1 MSGSTKLLWG
11 GVRNDTAP
19 WRWIEMKRYVICDEE
34 GYPLD
39 VTANREEADAIVEAD
54 PTLHIAV
61 AEECEVVS
69 IEKERK

>member
-1 MSGSTKLLWG
+1 MQDILWG

-39 VTANREEADAIVEAD
+39 VTANREEADAIVAAD
-54 PTLHIAV
+54 PTLHIAI

-69 IEKERK
+69 VEKETKCKQ

>member
-1 MSGSTKLLWG
+1 MG
-11 GVRNDTAP
+11 
-19 WRWIEMKRYVICDEE
+19 KRYVICDEE

-39 VTANREEADAIVEAD
+39 VTANRREADAIVEAD

-69 IEKERK
+69 VEKERK

>member
-1 MSGSTKLLWG
+1 MG
-11 GVRNDTAP
+11 
-19 WRWIEMKRYVICDEE
+19 KRYVICDEE

-69 IEKERK
+69 VEKERTC